1 MGALAGGLDC
11 KVVDDEVCAKA
22 ETALNA
28 VRLKIESCLNMG
40 NILVPEIRPCAIAMA
55 AGCSELPCGWLG
67 WRL

>member
-40 NILVPEIRPCAIAMA
+40 NIL
-55 AGCSELPCGWLG
+55 
-67 WRL
+67 